1 MNERIIRL
9 ATICGYLAV
18 VGAIIGYLRE
28 ASFSGTIAGAIFF
41 VVVWGFVALLMTD
54 RRSLAR

>member
-1 MNERIIRL
+1 MNERIIQL

-18 VGAIIGYLRE
+18 VGAVIGYLRE
-28 ASFSGTIAGAIFF
+28 ASFSGTIAGAIFY

-54 RRSLAR
+54 RKALAK